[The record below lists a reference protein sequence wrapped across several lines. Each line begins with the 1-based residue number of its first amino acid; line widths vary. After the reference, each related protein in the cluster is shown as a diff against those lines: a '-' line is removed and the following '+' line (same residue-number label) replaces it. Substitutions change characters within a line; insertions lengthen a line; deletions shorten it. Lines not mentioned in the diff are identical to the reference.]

1 MNCDRPSIT
10 LVGGGIVIARGF
22 TESRKEAIRNQ
33 LVREGKRLFG
43 KYGLKKTNI
52 AQLTEAAGI
61 SPAAFYKFFA
71 SKEELYFFIFEKEA
85 MNIQNLILEQIR
97 SPSESIADNFRNAFA
112 TMMSLYKEDPFLEQ
126 LFQGSDLNQLMLSV
140 SEADISGHVATG
152 YRNFTPA
159 FESLQQEGKVIP
171 VDPKVLITVMQL
183 FFLLN
188 DQRSHFDSDLFD
200 RAMGLLADW
209 IAGGLTRMN

>member
-1 MNCDRPSIT
+1 MI
-10 LVGGGIVIARGF
+10 
-22 TESRKEAIRNQ
+22 
-33 LVREGKRLFG
+33 REGKRLFG

-85 MNIQNLILEQIR
+85 LNMQNLILEQVR
-97 SPSESIADNFRNAFA
+97 DPDSDSTETSFRNAFA
-112 TMMSLYKEDPFLEQ
+112 TMMNLYKEEPFLER
-126 LFQGSDLNQLMLSV
+126 LFLGSDLNQLMLSIA
-140 SEADISGHVATG
+140 EADINAHVRSG

-159 FESLQQEGKVIP
+159 FESLQKEGKVIP
-171 VDPKVLITVMQL
+171 ADPEVLITIMQL

-188 DQRSHFDSDLFD
+188 DQRSHFDPGLFD
-200 RAMGLLADW
+200 QAMNLLARW
-209 IAGGLTRMN
+209 IARGLTSTEAPQGGTG